1 MESILKISFVL
12 SRHFFYFRPISRSTT
27 FAPHPTPPSSDI
39 ILLLRKRDDIPSI
52 KKVQKVVGKREKR
65 GKGGQNRERE
75 DKRGRYLWDTK
86 IQMGRLKDF
95 STSILL
101 KLGMERFQ
109 VLFKF

>member
-12 SRHFFYFRPISRSTT
+12 SRHFFLFQTNFQKYHLCPP
-27 FAPHPTPPSSDI
+27 PHPPSSDI

-75 DKRGRYLWDTK
+75 DKRGRYLWDIK

-101 KLGMERFQ
+101 KIGIERFH